1 MVESK
6 PPSRYETTAYR
17 RVTNLMAVLAATAET
32 LDEWRDGRTLQR
44 ALSLADEDDLTS
56 WTDALGNVSVSAA
69 RAERFL
75 EADPSDHNLTHMNQT
90 EAFRAA
96 IGTAVATLGDVA
108 TGMRRNYRTVQS
120 YLRGERPV
128 TSDAA
133 RNLSQ
138 YLRRRIDELKEAA
151 DKLEDSKQEN
161 DDG

>member
-6 PPSRYETTAYR
+6 TPSGYETTAYR
-17 RVTNLMAVLAATAET
+17 RMTNLMATLAASAET
-32 LDEWRDGRTLQR
+32 LDEWRNGRTLQR
-44 ALSLADEDDLTS
+44 ALLLADEDDLTS

-75 EADPSDHNLTHMNQT
+75 EADPSDHSSTHMNQT
-90 EAFRAA
+90 DAFRAA
-96 IGTAVATLGDVA
+96 VGVAVATLGDVA
-108 TGMRRNYRTVQS
+108 TGTNRHYRTVQS

-133 RNLSQ
+133 RALSR
-138 YLRRRIDELKEAA
+138 YLRRRIDELNEAA
-151 DKLEDSKQEN
+151 DKLEDSNQEN